1 MSRSRK
7 SAVWSRPL
15 RQLHCVSADG
25 KGTPEVHGKMDL
37 SKHMR
42 FQSVRLVGAVG
53 IEPTT
58 FGLKGRCSTTE
69 LRPYLLSSV
78 YRETVWRAS
87 RLAHISFRIDRIVYG
102 GFG

>member
-1 MSRSRK
+1 
-7 SAVWSRPL
+7 
-15 RQLHCVSADG
+15 
-25 KGTPEVHGKMDL
+25 MDL

-69 LRPYLLSSV
+69 LRPYLLSTSYIEKI
-78 YRETVWRAS
+78 YRALRRPKREVFLWAS
-87 RLAHISFRIDRIVYG
+87 ARTWYYNNALSISKENLDLISFPSTKPGVRQLHCHAVV
-102 GFG
+102 

>member
-1 MSRSRK
+1 MCVGITSHSARAKGATQEAHLFLIAAFCRLAK
-7 SAVWSRPL
+7 S
-15 RQLHCVSADG
+15 
-25 KGTPEVHGKMDL
+25 L
-37 SKHMR
+37 SHSEQMGW
-42 FQSVRLVGAVG
+42 LVGAVG

-87 RLAHISFRIDRIVYG
+87 RLAHISFRTDRIAYCR
-102 GFG
+102 F